1 MGVKMLTLN
10 EENRIYVNKERR
22 KKMKKKAVLMF
33 FAGLF
38 LTIAGTTCVF
48 AVPITDTIE
57 SPTGFFVPTDAQ
69 KYDAPYYRQFD
80 QDWGWT
86 HNAIAGAITSAELNI
101 SAFDVDFSSG
111 EEDRIYAMDN
121 GTWVSLGLLAGASDI
136 WAFTN
141 FVLTPN
147 FYDDINTGLQ
157 VKIDIDTLNTTSTW
171 LVTLAKSSL
180 SIDGGDLPPPDPNVV
195 PEPSTIA
202 LLGIGLAGLG
212 AGYLRRRRR
221 QKQEIRG

>member
-1 MGVKMLTLN
+1 
-10 EENRIYVNKERR
+10 
-22 KKMKKKAVLMF
+22 MKKKAILLF

-38 LTIAGTTCVF
+38 LTIAGTTSVF

-69 KYDAPYYRQFD
+69 KFDSPYYRQYNE
-80 QDWGWT
+80 DWQWT
-86 HNAIAGAITSAELNI
+86 HNAIAGTITSAQLNI
-101 SAFDVDFSSG
+101 SAFDVDFLFG

-121 GTWVSLGLLAGASDI
+121 STWVSLGLLAGNDNT

-141 FVLTPN
+141 FVLGAN

-157 VKIDIDTLNTTSTW
+157 VKIDIDTLNTTPTW

-180 SIDGGDLPPPDPNVV
+180 SIDGGDLPPPDPNAV

-212 AGYLRRRRR
+212 GGYLRRRRR

>member
-1 MGVKMLTLN
+1 
-10 EENRIYVNKERR
+10 
-22 KKMKKKAVLMF
+22 MKKKVILLI

-38 LTIAGTTCVF
+38 LTIGGTTGVF
-48 AVPITDTIE
+48 AVPITDTIQ

-69 KYDAPYYRQFD
+69 KFDAPYYRQYNE
-80 QDWGWT
+80 DWQWT
-86 HNAIAGAITSAELNI
+86 HNAIGGTISSAALNI
-101 SAFDVDFSSG
+101 SAWDVDFTSG

-121 GTWVSLGLLAGASDI
+121 GIWVSLGLLAGNDNT

-141 FVLTPN
+141 FVLTSN

-157 VKIDIDTLNTTSTW
+157 VKIDIDTLNTTPTW

>member
-1 MGVKMLTLN
+1 
-10 EENRIYVNKERR
+10 
-22 KKMKKKAVLMF
+22 MKKKAILLIF
-33 FAGLF
+33 TGLF
-38 LTIAGTTCVF
+38 LTIGSMTNVF
-48 AVPITDTIE
+48 AVAITDTIE

-69 KYDAPYYRQFD
+69 KFDAPYYRQYD
-80 QDWGWT
+80 QDWEWT

-101 SAFDVDFSSG
+101 SAWDVDFAFG
-111 EEDRIYAMDN
+111 EEDEIFAMDD
-121 GTWVSLGLLAGASDI
+121 GSWVSLGLLAGADET

-141 FVLTPN
+141 FVLSSD
-147 FYDDINTGLQ
+147 FYNDINTGLQ
-157 VKIDIDTLNTTSTW
+157 VKIDIDTLNASPTW

-212 AGYLRRRRR
+212 GGYLRRRRR
-221 QKQEIRG
+221 QKQEIKG